1 MLGLY
6 SPEKILRIH
15 HTPMCT
21 PVHIHPPAH
30 SRALSCIYMH
40 THIPA
45 HSRAHLCTPAP
56 TCIHPPTPTPTCPHR
71 HMPAHSPA
79 NTHLHVHIREH
90 PCTPNRGHLQTM
102 WTIFWVFLT
111 PLPPCGQT
119 WTFWEPPSLSMWIF
133 Q

>member
-56 TCIHPPTPTPTCPHR
+56 TCIHPPTPTPTCPQR

-79 NTHLHVHIREH
+79 NTHPQVHIREH
-90 PCTPNRGHLQTM
+90 PCTPNYCKYGVYYTHDLEILILVDLVECKA
-102 WTIFWVFLT
+102 TIDT
-111 PLPPCGQT
+111 YT
-119 WTFWEPPSLSMWIF
+119 KS
-133 Q
+133 